1 MIEAYLSGSIRQ
13 SLERVRQL
21 RGIVQGSYP
30 REYDGLRQLCLTKL
44 DRAQLELSA
53 LAGERLV
60 DRAIQTPRR
69 VRALKRLVEHLNNV
83 EGIGVFA
90 LSRASEED
98 KFLNRLITEVCS
110 EIAYPLVFPVVSSMS
125 QDYFHIYSEFNLL
138 CLPLIESR
146 FLLHLPDVY
155 HELCHPLHRAMES
168 PAMDGYQRAF
178 KKSLF
183 GMVAHFDN
191 EMLAA
196 ERLRNQQARL
206 FQLQLWRTCWTKYW
220 MEEFFCDLFG
230 VLSAGPAYAWSH
242 YHLCIKRGSDPYDT
256 PLMFEASHPADDAR
270 MGAIL
275 MMLRTEPAYR
285 DEADRIAAAWRQFV
299 TTMSYV
305 PQPEYFACYPADE
318 IHKLVMAAKAGVAA
332 IGIQIARPG
341 GSGGLRAMLNKAW
354 TEFWRAPHDY
364 QAWETARVVELRA
377 RVGT

>member
-21 RGIVQGSYP
+21 RGIVQGNYP

-44 DRAQLELSA
+44 DQAQIELNA

-60 DRAIQTPRR
+60 DRSIQTPRR
-69 VRALKRLVEHLNNV
+69 VRALKRLVEHLNNI
-83 EGIGVFA
+83 EGTGVFA
-90 LSRASEED
+90 LSRANEED

-168 PAMDGYQRAF
+168 PAMDGYQRTF

-220 MEEFFCDLFG
+220 MEEFFCDLFA
-230 VLSAGPAYAWSH
+230 VLTAGPAYAWSH
-242 YHLCIKRGSDPYDT
+242 YHLCIKRGGDPYDA

-270 MGAIL
+270 MSAIL
-275 MMLRTEPAYR
+275 MMLRTEPAYKA
-285 DEADRIAAAWRQFV
+285 EADRIEDAWNEFV
-299 TTMSYV
+299 ATMNYV
-305 PQPEYFACYPADE
+305 PQPEYFLCYPAEE
-318 IHKLVMAAKAGVAA
+318 IKKLVVTAKTGVTA
-332 IGIQIARPG
+332 IGIRIAKPG
-341 GSGGLRAMLNKAW
+341 DSGLRALLNEAW
-354 TEFWRAPHDY
+354 MQFWQAPHSY
-364 QAWETARVVELRA
+364 QAWEMARVADLRA
-377 RVGT
+377 QVRA

>member
-44 DRAQLELSA
+44 DQAQFELNA

-69 VRALKRLVEHLNNV
+69 VRALKRFVEHLNNV

-90 LSRASEED
+90 LSRANEED

-155 HELCHPLHRAMES
+155 HELCHPMHRAMES

-178 KKSLF
+178 KKGLF
-183 GMVAHFDN
+183 SMVAHFDN

-220 MEEFFCDLFG
+220 MEEIFCDLFG

-242 YHLCIKRGSDPYDT
+242 YHLCIKRGGDPYDA
-256 PLMFEASHPADDAR
+256 PLMFEASHPGDDAR
-270 MGAIL
+270 MSAIL
-275 MMLRTEPAYR
+275 MMLRTEPAFR
-285 DEADRIAAAWRQFV
+285 DEADRIEGAWKQFV
-299 TTMSYV
+299 ETMNYAA
-305 PQPEYFACYPADE
+305 PPEYFTCYPADE
-318 IHKLVMAAKAGVAA
+318 IQKLVATAKIGVTS
-332 IGIQIARPG
+332 IGIQIAKPDDR
-341 GSGGLRAMLNKAW
+341 GGLRALLNEAW
-354 TEFWRAPHDY
+354 TEFWRAPHSY
-364 QAWETARVVELRA
+364 QTWETARVAELRA
-377 RVGT
+377 RVRA

>member
-44 DRAQLELSA
+44 DQAQLELNA
-53 LAGERLV
+53 LAGERLI
-60 DRAIQTPRR
+60 DRAIQTSRR

-90 LSRASEED
+90 LSRANEED

-183 GMVAHFDN
+183 GMVAHFDT

-220 MEEFFCDLFG
+220 MEEIFCDLFG

-242 YHLCIKRGSDPYDT
+242 YHLCIKRGGDPYDA
-256 PLMFEASHPADDAR
+256 PLMFEASHPADNAR
-270 MGAIL
+270 MSAIL
-275 MMLRTEPAYR
+275 MMLRAEPTFK
-285 DEADRIAAAWRQFV
+285 DEADCIEGAWKQFV
-299 TTMSYV
+299 ETMSYAAS
-305 PQPEYFACYPADE
+305 PEYFACYPADE
-318 IHKLVMAAKAGVAA
+318 IRKLVAAAKTGVTA
-332 IGIQIARPG
+332 IGIQIAKPG
-341 GSGGLRAMLNKAW
+341 HSGGLRALLNEAW
-354 TEFWRAPHDY
+354 MEFWQAPHSY
-364 QAWETARVVELRA
+364 QAWETGQVAELRA
-377 RVGT
+377 RVRA